1 MALPVITSRNSLQD
15 PAGSGQIFS
24 GRITDAASSP
34 LYTVPAGKKALM
46 VVGKRYVDTV
56 SGDATYALAIQIGS
70 TWVRVGDSVPVNK
83 ISSAT
88 NILMAAGDDLAY
100 IGDNGDLS
108 ATIDMYAQIRE
119 QDA

>member
-15 PAGSGQIFS
+15 PTGSGEVFQA
-24 GRITDAASSP
+24 RVTDATTP

-46 VVGKRYVDTV
+46 VVGKAYVDTV

-83 ISSAT
+83 ISTAT
-88 NILMAAGDDLAY
+88 NILLAAGDDVAY
-100 IGDNGDLS
+100 IGDGGDLT